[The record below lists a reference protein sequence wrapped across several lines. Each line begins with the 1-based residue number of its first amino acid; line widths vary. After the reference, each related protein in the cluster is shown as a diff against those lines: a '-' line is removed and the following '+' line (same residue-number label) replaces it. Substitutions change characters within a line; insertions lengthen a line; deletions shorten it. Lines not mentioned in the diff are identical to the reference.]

1 MSQKENFKGSVLS
14 TIIPEISYDIIGR
27 ISVGSIFLVMTA
39 MDLGYLQIPK
49 GLSINQISSISGSS
63 LVGYLILLAAAGY
76 VIGLILSAMGYPLQK
91 IYFRTVWKQYV
102 GKERIVAACTYLQ
115 KISGIGYQDWD
126 ELNDKELL
134 RIYTDSHDLLKRSSV
149 YANNLLM
156 KVSGEYL
163 FFQTMAVATLIWYSI
178 HFFTKGFIWWQLLL
192 SIIFSIMMIYFA
204 AERYKRLISRQLSLL
219 LTSGTNN
226 SIVDRV
232 NTL

>member
-1 MSQKENFKGSVLS
+1 VSQNEHLKGSVLS

-27 ISVGSIFLVMTA
+27 ISVGSTFLVMTA

-49 GLSINQISSISGSS
+49 GLSINQLSSISGSS
-63 LVGYLILLAAAGY
+63 LVGYLILLAVAGY

-91 IYFRTVWKQYV
+91 IYFRTVWKQHV
-102 GKERIVAACTYLQ
+102 GRERIVAACTYLQ
-115 KISGIGYQDWD
+115 KISGISYQDWD
-126 ELNDKELL
+126 KLNDKELL

-163 FFQTMAVATLIWYSI
+163 FYQTMAVATLIWYSI
-178 HFFTKGFIWWQLLL
+178 HAFTKGLIWWQLLL
-192 SIIFSIMMIYFA
+192 SLIFSFMMIYFA

-219 LTSGTNN
+219 LTSGINN
-226 SIVDRV
+226 SIVERV
-232 NTL
+232 NAL